1 MLCLN
6 CTGNIFLENHGWA
19 IKFAMQFASWNFVEV
34 YIFLPT
40 MNYSNQSKV
49 LTSYSTVKKDVE
61 EMENEESGKE
71 IRIFVY
77 VCMLCLKH
85 SIRLIR
91 YENDL
96 QALSMC
102 VCLCDIYTLFIA
114 MVLQLWLRSHVI
126 SFVAQLLPW
135 YVSMYTMYIY
145 NFNLHLRRT
154 TMVP

>member
-1 MLCLN
+1 
-6 CTGNIFLENHGWA
+6 
-19 IKFAMQFASWNFVEV
+19 
-34 YIFLPT
+34 

-49 LTSYSTVKKDVE
+49 LTSYSTVKDVE
-61 EMENEESGKE
+61 EMENKESGKE

-114 MVLQLWLRSHVI
+114 MVLQL
-126 SFVAQLLPW
+126 
-135 YVSMYTMYIY
+135 
-145 NFNLHLRRT
+145 
-154 TMVP
+154 

>member
-1 MLCLN
+1 
-6 CTGNIFLENHGWA
+6 
-19 IKFAMQFASWNFVEV
+19 MQFASWNFVEV

-102 VCLCDIYTLFIA
+102 VCVCAIFTLYLLQWCFSYDYGHTSFHLWHSYCHDMYQCILCIFIISTSICDE
-114 MVLQLWLRSHVI
+114 QQWYHNNPLR
-126 SFVAQLLPW
+126 LL
-135 YVSMYTMYIY
+135 
-145 NFNLHLRRT
+145 H
-154 TMVP
+154 